1 MALGIFPDPKGKVRL
16 LFGYD
21 MNLFLFLP
29 TINEKMFVTEAA

>member
-21 MNLFLFLP
+21 MNLFFLP

>member
-21 MNLFLFLP
+21 MTLFLP